1 MSVEE
6 NGHRNGEIEEVSTR
20 EDSTA
25 EHSFDDLTRSLA
37 TATVPRR
44 KALRTLAAAL
54 FGGAFFAA
62 PAIAVAAPK
71 PGGTGCSKPGEIR
84 VNGKCECNT
93 AEGLITCGS
102 NKRCVDPNTCGGGQR
117 VNTDTCKCE
126 CINSDETLCPGT
138 GQCMSN
144 VCPTG
149 AVLNTSGQSC
159 SCQCSNPDKVI
170 VGEGTPSAACACKT
184 SITCAGTGEVIDPD
198 TCRCGCPTTGLTVRC
213 RGNCYLPCD
222 EGFVRDD
229 ATCLCEP
236 RIGCGPGT
244 CQSGASCVQG
254 NSPTACGANGDACIT
269 CDEPAAGSNQVAVCN
284 GGQCGFECAS
294 GFKACGTGATATC
307 IANTACCTAADCPA
321 VTNGQATCTDGVCG
335 FTCNSGSPCG
345 SACCASGQTCTNGTC
360 QTTSTCRTRGQS
372 CNSGSQ
378 LCCTGLT
385 CSGSGSNRTCT

>member
-1 MSVEE
+1 MSIEE
-6 NGHRNGEIEEVSTR
+6 NGSRVESSR
-20 EDSTA
+20 EDHTGTST
-25 EHSFDDLTRSLA
+25 FDSAARGLA
-37 TATVPRR
+37 DGSVSRG
-44 KALRTLAAAL
+44 KALRMLAASL
-54 FGGAFFAA
+54 FGGVLVAA
-62 PAIAVAAPK
+62 PAGVALAAPRDNRK
-71 PGGTGCSKPGEIR
+71 PGGTGCPKAGQIR
-84 VNGKCECNT
+84 DSRGDCVCQSQ
-93 AEGLITCGS
+93 LITCGPS
-102 NKRCVDPNTCGGGQR
+102 TNQSCVDPNTCGGGQH
-117 VNTDTCKCE
+117 VDEGTCKCE
-126 CINSDETLCPGT
+126 CDNADEILCPGT
-138 GQCMSN
+138 KACVSN

-149 AVLNTSGQSC
+149 AVLNTSGSSC

-170 VGEGTPSAACACKT
+170 VGTGPNAACVCKT

-213 RGNCYLPCD
+213 RGNCFAPCA

-236 RIGCGPGT
+236 RIDCGPGT

-284 GGQCGFECAS
+284 AGECGFECAS
-294 GFKACGTGATATC
+294 GFKACGDGC

-345 SACCASGQTCTNGTC
+345 SACCTSTQTCTNGTC
-360 QTTSTCRTRGQS
+360 VATTTPTCRAAGVG
-372 CNSGSQ
+372 CNNNNQ
-378 LCCTGLT
+378 C
-385 CSGSGSNRTCT
+385 CSGSCPGTGSGRTCA